1 MPGQSVG
8 TGDKDIFIHKMEIL
22 GQVAA
27 PGVEPSV
34 RQDRQGKVGEF
45 RGRCDITAE
54 MEKEVKDEG
63 GQWRTKV
70 QGSPVAVKELA
81 ELYAKKPDQHQVWG
95 LGRWKSLW
103 ANLDT
108 PL

>member
-1 MPGQSVG
+1 
-8 TGDKDIFIHKMEIL
+8 
-22 GQVAA
+22 
-27 PGVEPSV
+27 
-34 RQDRQGKVGEF
+34 
-45 RGRCDITAE
+45 

-70 QGSPVAVKELA
+70 QGSPVAVNELA
-81 ELYAKKPDQHQVWG
+81 ELYAKKPDQQQVWG

-108 PL
+108 HYEI

>member
-1 MPGQSVG
+1 
-8 TGDKDIFIHKMEIL
+8 
-22 GQVAA
+22 
-27 PGVEPSV
+27 
-34 RQDRQGKVGEF
+34 
-45 RGRCDITAE
+45 

-70 QGSPVAVKELA
+70 QGPPVAVNELA